1 MHSLETSDS
10 YFAWDIY
17 SKKSADSSVSA
28 VLWLFHLAVGDGLW
42 TRSRGGGTGK
52 RSRRLPGSNHG
63 RADEGS
69 SRSAEFRQDCWPFN
83 DCSSHSEVRLHLYC
97 LLFLIILSFL
107 HGICFFASSVTRVG
121 DTLGGNWGC
130 HPFIFSWNTDNL
142 FLLIIYF
149 TQVSPPPS
157 GVCHP
162 APYYLSDLIST
173 LFFVNLPTKFFPS
186 SVTPLEGV
194 TQGGPSPQQWRHC
207 FFVCLSL

>member
-107 HGICFFASSVTRVG
+107 HGICFFAVASLGWVTPWAATEG
-121 DTLGGNWGC
+121 
-130 HPFIFSWNTDNL
+130 
-142 FLLIIYF
+142 
-149 TQVSPPPS
+149 
-157 GVCHP
+157 
-162 APYYLSDLIST
+162 
-173 LFFVNLPTKFFPS
+173 
-186 SVTPLEGV
+186 VTPLFFPEILTTFFYSSFISLRSHPPPLECV
-194 TQGGPSPQQWRHC
+194 TPHLITCPTSFLHC
-207 FFVCLSL
+207 SL